1 MEAVISWKRV
11 QPALFEKPVLH
22 LKYLTRRYTRIAPK
36 PLNEKAV
43 ILELVISFLDNRV
56 IVVTDDIDK
65 EMIFPRFQASRAR
78 FNFAQIDAAFAE
90 RF

>member
-1 MEAVISWKRV
+1 MVRWKRV
-11 QPALFEKPVLH
+11 QPALFETPVLH
-22 LKYLTRRYTRIAPK
+22 TKYLILRYARVGAK
-36 PLNEKAV
+36 PLNEKAM
-43 ILELVISFLDNRV
+43 ILEFVISFLDNRV